1 MEKLHNIETLC
12 LDGKQDQ
19 HRGDSLMND
28 AEEKQIVTGSMGP
41 IVTDSMVPRRKRKQ
55 MIE

>member
-12 LDGKQDQ
+12 LDGEQDQ

-41 IVTDSMVPRRKRKQ
+41 IVTDSMVTRRKRKQ

>member
-12 LDGKQDQ
+12 IHGEQDQ

-28 AEEKQIVTGSMGP
+28 AEEKQIVTGSM
-41 IVTDSMVPRRKRKQ
+41 VPRRKRKQ

>member
-12 LDGKQDQ
+12 LDGEQDQ

-28 AEEKQIVTGSMGP
+28 AEEKQIVTGSM
-41 IVTDSMVPRRKRKQ
+41 VPRRKRKQ
-55 MIE
+55 IIE

>member
-12 LDGKQDQ
+12 LDGEQDQ